1 MRSAR
6 LIPGS
11 SSGLPMLWL
20 HLGRVSAFRLHPS
33 MVGGSMSAS
42 DLPTSKPK
50 RLSERWI
57 ASGAVEV
64 VTDGP

>member
-11 SSGLPMLWL
+11 SSGLPMQWL
-20 HLGRVSAFRLHPS
+20 QLGGASAFRLLPS
-33 MVGGSMSAS
+33 MGGGLMSAS

-57 ASGAVEV
+57 ASGAVGV